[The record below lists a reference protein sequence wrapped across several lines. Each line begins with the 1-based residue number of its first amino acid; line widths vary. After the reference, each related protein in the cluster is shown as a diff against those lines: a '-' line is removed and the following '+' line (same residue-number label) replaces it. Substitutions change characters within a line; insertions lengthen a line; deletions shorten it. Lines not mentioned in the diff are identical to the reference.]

1 MRLYMVLEVHNS
13 ASAIEPCTMAE
24 ATARRPFFRPIT
36 LGEFVTCKYDAAGMV
51 KEMASAPVAPKMP
64 HITDTDGITTAS
76 RNCDAYRANVYA
88 KKTRRC
94 CRCCSFPSLV
104 ELCRLPPSLPLLRHR
119 RSWQLWFCSLPSA
132 ECRARVASAR
142 ARAASRANPP
152 KPPLTVRARVRA
164 PIGCWWLR
172 NRQ

>member
-24 ATARRPFFRPIT
+24 ATARRPFFRSIT
-36 LGEFVTCKYDAAGMV
+36 SGEFVTCKYDAAGMV
-51 KEMASAPVAPKMP
+51 KEMASAPVEPKMP

-76 RNCDAYRANVYA
+76 RNCDAYRANVHP

-94 CRCCSFPSLV
+94 CRCCSCPSQA
-104 ELCRLPPSLPLLRHR
+104 ELCRPPPPWLPLLRPR
-119 RSWQLWFCSLPSA
+119 WSWFCSLPSA